1 MITFKQAIVA
11 GAVALFAVISM
22 TSANALSKLCQKILG
37 QCNSQCA
44 KRSIGKDI
52 CFQRCER
59 AWMNCD

>member
-1 MITFKQAIVA
+1 MIIFRQAMVA
-11 GAVALFAVISM
+11 GAGALLAAMSV
-22 TSANALSKLCQKILG
+22 TSANASAKLCQKILG

-44 KRSIGKDI
+44 KRSIGKDV